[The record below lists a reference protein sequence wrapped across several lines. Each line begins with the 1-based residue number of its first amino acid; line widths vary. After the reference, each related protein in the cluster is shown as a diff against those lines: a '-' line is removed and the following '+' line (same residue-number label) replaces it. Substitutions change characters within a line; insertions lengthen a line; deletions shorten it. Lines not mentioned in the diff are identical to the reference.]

1 VLKTINNG
9 SKVESLLI
17 LLSFI
22 NSDSSYEL
30 YLMKVLLALVLVMN
44 YC

>member
-9 SKVESLLI
+9 SKIEPLLI

-30 YLMKVLLALVLVMN
+30 YLMKILLTLVLVMN